1 MTAPAHARRPRAG
14 TVARQV
20 HYQNLLL
27 LRSPSGPFFTF
38 VIPLMLLV
46 TLDLVYGDQVIPTRG
61 GTPFPQ
67 FYLPSMMAFALVNAC
82 YINLING
89 TTIARESGMLKRI
102 RGTPLPG
109 WAYLSGR
116 VGSAAMRGL
125 GSVIGVAALGT
136 TLFDADMVWATL
148 PGTVVAVVAGACCF
162 CVLGLAVTPT
172 VPTADAALPIAY
184 GTFLPVSFISDI
196 FFPSDRSPAWLQTVA
211 SALPVRPLAR
221 SLEANLAPGA
231 TGLGFHWPELA
242 SLTAWTLGAA
252 VALRRFRWEPAR
264 PARRHRLGLGP
275 RGRR

>member
-1 MTAPAHARRPRAG
+1 
-14 TVARQV
+14 VIRQV

-46 TLDLVYGDQVIPTRG
+46 TLDLVYGDQLIPTRG

-89 TTIARESGMLKRI
+89 TSLARDSGMLKRI

-116 VGSAAMRGL
+116 VGSAATLGL
-125 GSVIGVAALGT
+125 ASVVGVAVVGT
-136 TLFDADMVWATL
+136 TMFDADMVWATL
-148 PGTVVAVVAGACCF
+148 PGTVLAVVTAACCF
-162 CVLGLAVTPT
+162 CALGLAVTPT
-172 VPTADAALPIAY
+172 VPSADAALPIAY
-184 GTFLPVSFISDI
+184 GTFLPLSFISDI
-196 FFPSDRSPAWLQTVA
+196 FFPSDSSPAWLRLTA
-211 SALPVRPLAR
+211 SVMPLRPLAR

-231 TGLGFHWPELA
+231 TGWGFHWAELGV
-242 SLTAWTLGAA
+242 LVAWTAGAA
-252 VALRRFRWEPAR
+252 LALRWFRWEPSR
-264 PARRHRLGLGP
+264 PSSGHRGWL
-275 RGRR
+275 RSRAGR